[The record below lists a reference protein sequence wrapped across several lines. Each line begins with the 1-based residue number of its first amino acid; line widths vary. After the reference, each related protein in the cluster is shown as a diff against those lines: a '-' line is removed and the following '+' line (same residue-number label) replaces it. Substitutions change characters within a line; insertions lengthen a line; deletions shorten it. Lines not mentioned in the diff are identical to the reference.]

1 MDWNKAIKEFKIYLS
16 IERSLSD
23 NTVSAYISDIE
34 KFAEN
39 FKNTSPIK
47 VNRKDLMIFIDFL
60 GKKSISARSRARNLS
75 SIKSFYNYL
84 IFDNKLE
91 NNPCENIHS
100 PKLDKKLPIFLSI
113 EEVNK
118 IIESVDLSQ
127 ENGERDRNILETLYS
142 CGLRVSELVKL
153 KISNI
158 DFNDQ
163 YIKIIGKGNKQR
175 IVPINKTLI
184 KYLNIYIN
192 NIRSKNKIKKGNED
206 FLFLNKRGTKL
217 SREMIFLIVKKYIKI
232 ANVKKNISPHTFR
245 HSFATHLVE
254 GGADLRAVQE
264 MLGHSNIT
272 TTEIY
277 THLDT
282 NYLKE
287 EIINFHPRS

>member
-16 IERSLSD
+16 IERNLSN

-39 FKNTSPIK
+39 CKNTSPLK
-47 VNRKDLMIFIDFL
+47 VKRKDLMSFIDFL

-84 IFDNKLE
+84 IFDNQLE

-113 EEVNK
+113 EEVDK
-118 IIESVDLSQ
+118 IIESIDLSQ

-142 CGLRVSELVKL
+142 CGLRVSELVNL

-184 KYLNIYIN
+184 TYLNIYIN
-192 NIRSKNKIKKGNED
+192 NIRSKNNIKKGNED

-232 ANVKKNISPHTFR
+232 ANIKKNISPHTFR

>member
-16 IERSLSD
+16 IERSLSN

-34 KFAEN
+34 KFAKHL
-39 FKNTSPIK
+39 KNISPLE
-47 VNRKDLMIFIDFL
+47 VNRKNLMSFIDFL
-60 GKKSISARSRARNLS
+60 GEKSISARSRARNLS

-84 IFDNKLE
+84 IFDNQLE

-142 CGLRVSELVKL
+142 CGLRVSELVNL

-175 IVPINKTLI
+175 IVPINNTLI
-184 KYLNIYIN
+184 TYLNIYIN
-192 NIRSKNKIKKGNED
+192 NIRSKNNIKKGNED

-232 ANVKKNISPHTFR
+232 ANIKKNISPHTFR

>member
-1 MDWNKAIKEFKIYLS
+1 MDWNIAIKEFKIYLS
-16 IERSLSD
+16 IERSLSN

-34 KFAEN
+34 KFA
-39 FKNTSPIK
+39 KNLKNISPLK
-47 VNRKDLMIFIDFL
+47 VKRKDLMSFIDFL
-60 GKKSISARSRARNLS
+60 GNKSISARSRARNLS

-84 IFDNKLE
+84 IFDNQLE

-142 CGLRVSELVKL
+142 CGLRVTELVNL

-163 YIKIIGKGNKQR
+163 YIKVIGKGNKQR
-175 IVPINKTLI
+175 IVPINNTLI

-206 FLFLNKRGTKL
+206 FLFLNNRGAKL
-217 SREMIFLIVKKYIKI
+217 SREMIFLIVKKYIKT
-232 ANVKKNISPHTFR
+232 ANIKKNISPHTFR

>member
-16 IERSLSD
+16 IERNLSN

-39 FKNTSPIK
+39 CKNTSPLK
-47 VNRKDLMIFIDFL
+47 VKRKDLMSFIDFL

-84 IFDNKLE
+84 IFDNQLE

-113 EEVNK
+113 EEVDK

-142 CGLRVSELVKL
+142 CGLRVSELVNL

-175 IVPINKTLI
+175 IVPINNTLI
-184 KYLNIYIN
+184 TYLNIYIN
-192 NIRSKNKIKKGNED
+192 NIRSKNNIKKGNED